1 MEMPQDGGRC
11 LGQPAQRPERPAVPP
26 ASPYTV
32 ETAKTNHP
40 RQYRVGTLTYTTGSL
55 VVLFGWL
62 LGGDF
67 CFHLMESIFPSV
79 LPIMLNQLS
88 APNWLVGLFITTIP
102 SILNATVCPAISFI
116 SDRHR
121 GPLGRRIPFILYTIP
136 FLCAFL
142 ILIGQARNISGWLVR
157 TGVFQDEIAVALVL
171 IGVFVVG
178 FQFFNM
184 FVASVYYYLFN
195 DVVPRQ
201 FLGRFLA
208 AFRLAGVLASSAFY
222 FFIFPHAETNAPYIF
237 LGVALL
243 YGVVF
248 AVMCFRVKEGEYPE
262 AEPFRGEN
270 PILSGLKAFFQEG
283 YTQRYYW
290 LFYLTVAFWAMATTG
305 NVFLIFFAKSV
316 GLTIEQFG
324 LYTGGAAILA
334 AVLLLPCGALSDKF
348 RPIRTLLLSTSLLAG
363 LSLLPLVFLV
373 FPIEAGKAFPVWCVV
388 FGLSVPV
395 TALFFASEMPI
406 YMQLLPREKYGQ
418 FCASTSLVRSV
429 AAMIAGVSCGLFLD
443 GARGFTKSPDEAY
456 RYLPIWFSVFQGL
469 SAMCLW
475 LLYREWKRRGGD
487 TQTSLASDE

>member
-1 MEMPQDGGRC
+1 MNSMI
-11 LGQPAQRPERPAVPP
+11 ASSPP
-26 ASPYTV
+26 SVDKPVALS
-32 ETAKTNHP
+32 AAP
-40 RQYRVGTLTYTTGSL
+40 REFTVGTLTYTAGSL
-55 VVLFGWL
+55 AVLFGWL

-67 CFHLMESIFPSV
+67 CFHLMESIFPSI
-79 LPIMLNQLS
+79 LPILLNQLS

-136 FLCAFL
+136 FLCVFL
-142 ILIGQARNISGWLVR
+142 ILIGQARHISGWLVQAGLFR
-157 TGVFQDEIAVALVL
+157 DETAVALIL
-171 IGVFVVG
+171 IGAFVVG

-208 AFRLAGVLASSAFY
+208 AFRLAGVLATGAFY
-222 FFIFPHAETNAPYIF
+222 FFIFPHAETKASYIF

-243 YGVVF
+243 YGAVF
-248 AVMCFRVKEGEYPE
+248 AVMCLRVKEGGYPPVE
-262 AEPFRGEN
+262 KLRGDN
-270 PILSGLKAFFQEG
+270 PIFSGLKAFFREG

-305 NVFLIFFAKSV
+305 NVFLIFFAKSL
-316 GLTIEQFG
+316 GITLEQFG
-324 LYTGGAAILA
+324 LYTGGAAVVT
-334 AVLLLPCGALSDKF
+334 AVLLLPCGILSDKF
-348 RPIRTLLLSTSLLAG
+348 QPIRTLLFSTSALA
-363 LSLLPLVFLV
+363 LFSLLPLVFLF
-373 FPIEAGKAFPVWCVV
+373 FPMNPSLVFPVWCIV

-418 FCASTSLVRSV
+418 FCASTSLVRSI
-429 AAMIAGVSCGLFLD
+429 AAMVAGVSCGLFLD
-443 GARGFTKSPDEAY
+443 RAKGFSEHPEHAY

-469 SAMCLW
+469 SALCLW
-475 LLYREWKRRGGD
+475 MLYREWKKRSAENLIND
-487 TQTSLASDE
+487 